1 MLSPDQRR
9 QRVMGLMALLFVA
22 AQLLFAIHS
31 DDLAAHAP
39 QSCEYCLAAAISDDP
54 NDLVV
59 EIPAPLVSFDKAQAP
74 VAQEIVIAGALRTSN
89 PRAPPFA

>member
-1 MLSPDQRR
+1 
-9 QRVMGLMALLFVA
+9 MGLMALLFVA

-31 DDLAAHAP
+31 DDLTAHAP
-39 QSCEYCLAAAISDDP
+39 QSCEYCLAAAIADDP

-59 EIPAPLVSFDKAQAP
+59 EIPAPLVSFEKAEAP
-74 VAQEIVIAGALRTSN
+74 VAEEIVVASALQSSA